1 MLTQKKEL
9 KKWRRNIILE
19 KPNASLVL
27 DEIHSNKKAKIQLRF
42 HSDVEV
48 NIQDDFVLLSGKKG
62 TMAFIPVIDQEYS
75 IKSGRH
81 ASQMVNASQEFKW
94 IDYFDIEMVAKNK
107 ISYVTTLFLPV
118 DNIDHARE
126 LISSKQINR
135 NKESLKISFSFRD
148 KTYNYTF
155 NKTVDGLILSK

>member
-1 MLTQKKEL
+1 M
-9 KKWRRNIILE
+9 RIPFVPDN
-19 KPNASLVL
+19 V
-27 DEIHSNKKAKIQLRF
+27 
-42 HSDVEV
+42 V

-62 TMAFIPVIDQEYS
+62 TMAFIPVIEQKYS

-81 ASQMVNASQEFKW
+81 ASQMVYASQEFKW

-107 ISYVTTLFLPV
+107 ISYVATLFLPV

-135 NKESLKISFSFRD
+135 NKESLTISFSLRD